1 MAEESDLEKTESASP
16 RRLEKARESGD
27 VPRSIEF
34 STFFILLS
42 GTLAIWLIGSSL
54 VKNLQAGLGQTLNFG
69 IIKELNSA
77 EIFLGYQNFLI
88 DLGIT
93 FLPLLG
99 IIFIAAIGAP
109 LLIGGWIFSS
119 EKLIPNF
126 AKLNPIQGISNIFS
140 INSLVE
146 LLKAILKTLFIGFAA
161 WLLINS
167 QLDSI
172 LFLLTQS
179 IQESS
184 KAQGYIILW
193 CLTFMVISLSVVSM
207 IDVPYQIYQYA
218 EKLKMSRQELRD
230 ESKETE
236 GNPEIKAKI
245 RAQQREMSRRRM
257 MSKVPSADV
266 VITNPTHYSVAL
278 QYPDNSNK
286 APIILAKGQGEL
298 ALKIRELARE
308 NNIEIVEVPP
318 LARALYKHAE
328 LDQEIPSALFTAVAQ
343 VLAYVFQLR
352 IYQKQG
358 GLQPQKPTQIAI
370 PAGLDILEV
379 SPEVDLI
386 NQTKVMSP
394 A

>member
-77 EIFLGYQNFLI
+77 EMFIGYQNFLI
-88 DLGIT
+88 DLGIV

-99 IIFIAAIGAP
+99 IIFIAAVGAP
-109 LLIGGWIFSS
+109 LLIGGWTFSS

-146 LLKAILKTLFIGFAA
+146 LLKAILKTLFIGLAA

-172 LFLLTQS
+172 LSLLTQS

-193 CLTFMVISLSVVSM
+193 CLTLMVISLSVVSM
-207 IDVPYQIYQYA
+207 IDVPYQVYQYT

-298 ALKIRELARE
+298 ALKIRELAKE

>member
-1 MAEESDLEKTESASP
+1 LAEESDLEKTESASP

-27 VPRSIEF
+27 VPRSTEF

-77 EIFLGYQNFLI
+77 EMFLAYQNFLI
-88 DLGIT
+88 DLGII

-99 IIFIAAIGAP
+99 IIFIAAVAAP
-109 LLIGGWIFSS
+109 LLIGGWTFST

-126 AKLNPIQGISNIFS
+126 TKLNPIQGISNIFS
-140 INSLVE
+140 VNSLVE

-161 WLLINS
+161 WLLISS

-172 LFLLTQS
+172 FSLLTKS

-184 KAQGYIILW
+184 ASQGYIILW

-207 IDVPYQIYQYA
+207 IDVPYQIYQYTD
-218 EKLKMSRQELRD
+218 KLKMSRQELRD

-286 APIILAKGQGEL
+286 APIILAKGQGEV

-352 IYQKQG
+352 IYKKQG

-370 PAGLDILEV
+370 PAGLDILGV
-379 SPEVDLI
+379 SNEVDL
-386 NQTKVMSP
+386 NNPTKVMSP

>member
-34 STFFILLS
+34 STFFMLLA

-54 VKNLQAGLGQTLNFG
+54 VKILQTDLKQTLSFG
-69 IIKELNSA
+69 VIKDLNST
-77 EIFLGYQNFLI
+77 EIFLSYQTFLI
-88 DLGIT
+88 DLGII

-99 IIFIAAIGAP
+99 IIFIAELCAP
-109 LLIGGWIFSS
+109 LLVGGWTFSS
-119 EKLIPNF
+119 EKLIPDF
-126 AKLNPIQGISNIFS
+126 SKLNPIQGISNIFS
-140 INSLVE
+140 LNSLVE

-161 WLLINS
+161 WLLITS

-172 LFLLTQS
+172 LSLLTKS

-184 KAQGYIILW
+184 AQQGYIILW
-193 CLTFMVISLSVVSM
+193 CLTFMVVSLSVISM
-207 IDVPYQIYQYA
+207 IDVPYQIYRYTDR
-218 EKLKMSRQELRD
+218 LKMSRQDLRD

-278 QYPDNSNK
+278 QYQDNSNK
-286 APIILAKGQGEL
+286 APIILAKGQGEV
-298 ALKIRELARE
+298 ALKIRELAKE
-308 NNIEIVEVPP
+308 NNIEIVELPP

-352 IYQKQG
+352 VYQKQG
-358 GLQPQKPTQIAI
+358 GVQPQKPTQITI
-370 PAGLDILEV
+370 PAGLDILGVSQEV
-379 SPEVDLI
+379 GL
-386 NQTKVMSP
+386 NNTTKAMSP

>member
-1 MAEESDLEKTESASP
+1 LAEESDLEKTESASP

-77 EIFLGYQNFLI
+77 EMFIGYQSFLI
-88 DLGIT
+88 DLGIV

-99 IIFIAAIGAP
+99 IIFIAAVGAP
-109 LLIGGWIFSS
+109 LLIGGWTFSS

-140 INSLVE
+140 VNSLVE
-146 LLKAILKTLFIGFAA
+146 LLKAILKTLFIGLAA

-172 LFLLTQS
+172 FSLLTQS

-193 CLTFMVISLSVVSM
+193 CLTLMVISLSVVSM
-207 IDVPYQIYQYA
+207 IDVPYQVYQYT

-298 ALKIRELARE
+298 ALKIRELAKE

>member
-42 GTLAIWLIGSSL
+42 GTLAIWLIGDSL
-54 VKNLQAGLGQTLNFG
+54 VKNLQAGMSQTLSFG
-69 IIKELNSA
+69 IVKDINSA

-88 DLGIT
+88 DLGII

-99 IIFIAAIGAP
+99 IIFIAAVCAP
-109 LLIGGWIFSS
+109 LFIGGWTFSA

-126 AKLNPIQGISNIFS
+126 ATLNPIQGISNIFS
-140 INSLVE
+140 LNSLVE
-146 LLKAILKTLFIGFAA
+146 LLKAILKTLFIGFAS

-172 LFLLTQS
+172 FSLLTKS
-179 IQESS
+179 IKESS
-184 KAQGYIILW
+184 ALQGYIILW
-193 CLTFMVISLSVVSM
+193 CLTFMVISLSVISM
-207 IDVPYQIYQYA
+207 IDVPYQMYRYSD
-218 EKLKMSRQELRD
+218 KLMMSRQEIRD

-266 VITNPTHYSVAL
+266 VITNPTHYSIAL
-278 QYPDNSNK
+278 QYQDNSNK
-286 APIILAKGQGEL
+286 APIILAKGQGEV
-298 ALKIRELARE
+298 ALKIRELAKE
-308 NNIEIVEVPP
+308 HHIEIVEVPP
-318 LARALYKHAE
+318 LARALFKHAE

-379 SPEVDLI
+379 PQEADL
-386 NQTKVMSP
+386 NNPVKVMSP

>member
-1 MAEESDLEKTESASP
+1 LAEESDLEKTESASP

-27 VPRSIEF
+27 VPRSTEF

-54 VKNLQAGLGQTLNFG
+54 VKNLQVGLGQTLNFG

-77 EIFLGYQNFLI
+77 EIFLAYQNFLL
-88 DLGIT
+88 DLGII
-93 FLPLLG
+93 FFPLLG

-109 LLIGGWIFSS
+109 LLIGGWTFSA
-119 EKLIPNF
+119 EKLIPDF
-126 AKLNPIQGISNIFS
+126 SKLNPIQGISNIFS
-140 INSLVE
+140 VNSLVE
-146 LLKAILKTLFIGFAA
+146 LLKAILKAMFIGFAS
-161 WLLINS
+161 WLLISS

-172 LFLLTQS
+172 LSLLTKS

-184 KAQGYIILW
+184 AQQGYIILW
-193 CLTFMVISLSVVSM
+193 CLTLMVVSLSVISM
-207 IDVPYQIYQYA
+207 IDVPYQIYRYTD
-218 EKLKMSRQELRD
+218 KLKMSRQELRD

-286 APIILAKGQGEL
+286 APIILAKGQGEV

-352 IYQKQG
+352 VYQKQG
-358 GLQPQKPTQIAI
+358 GIQPQKPTQIAI
-370 PAGLDILEV
+370 PPGLDILEV
-379 SPEVDLI
+379 SPEVELT

>member
-27 VPRSIEF
+27 VPRSTEF

-77 EIFLGYQNFLI
+77 EMFLGYQSFLI
-88 DLGIT
+88 DLGIV

-99 IIFIAAIGAP
+99 IIFIAAVGAP
-109 LLIGGWIFSS
+109 LLIGGWTFSA

-126 AKLNPIQGISNIFS
+126 TKLNPIQGISNIFS
-140 INSLVE
+140 VNSLVE

-161 WLLINS
+161 WLLISS

-172 LFLLTQS
+172 FSLLTKS

-184 KAQGYIILW
+184 TSQGYIILW

-207 IDVPYQIYQYA
+207 IDVPYQIYQYT

-286 APIILAKGQGEL
+286 APIILAKGQGEV

-352 IYQKQG
+352 IYKKQG

-370 PAGLDILEV
+370 PAGLDILRV
-379 SPEVDLI
+379 SNEVDI
-386 NQTKVMSP
+386 NNPTKVMSP

>member
-1 MAEESDLEKTESASP
+1 LAEESDLEKTESASP

-42 GTLAIWLIGSSL
+42 GTLAIWLIGSNL
-54 VKNLQAGLGQTLNFG
+54 VKTLQTDLKQTLSFG

-77 EIFLGYQNFLI
+77 EILLAYQTFLI
-88 DLGIT
+88 DFGIVL
-93 FLPLLG
+93 LPILG
-99 IIFIAAIGAP
+99 IIFIAEICAP
-109 LLIGGWIFSS
+109 LFIGGWAFSS
-119 EKLIPNF
+119 EKLIPDF
-126 AKLNPIQGISNIFS
+126 TKLNPIQGIANIFS
-140 INSLVE
+140 LNSLVE

-161 WLLINS
+161 WLLISS

-172 LFLLTQS
+172 LSLLSGS
-179 IQESS
+179 IKESS
-184 KAQGYIILW
+184 SQQGYIILW
-193 CLTFMVISLSVVSM
+193 CLTFMVVSLSVISI
-207 IDVPYQIYQYA
+207 IDVPYQIYRYTDR
-218 EKLKMSRQELRD
+218 LKMSRQDLID

-278 QYPDNSNK
+278 QYQDNSDK
-286 APIILAKGQGEL
+286 APIILAKGQGEV
-298 ALKIRELARE
+298 ALKIRELAKE
-308 NNIEIVEVPP
+308 NNIEIVELPP

-328 LDQEIPSALFTAVAQ
+328 LDEEIPSALFTAVAQ
-343 VLAYVFQLR
+343 VLAYIFQLR
-352 IYQKQG
+352 VYQKQG
-358 GLQPQKPTQIAI
+358 GIQPQKPTQIAI
-370 PAGLDILEV
+370 PAGLDILGVTQEV
-379 SPEVDLI
+379 GL
-386 NQTKVMSP
+386 NNKTKAMSP

>member
-1 MAEESDLEKTESASP
+1 M
-16 RRLEKARESGD
+16 
-27 VPRSIEF
+27 
-34 STFFILLS
+34 FI
-42 GTLAIWLIGSSL
+42 
-54 VKNLQAGLGQTLNFG
+54 
-69 IIKELNSA
+69 
-77 EIFLGYQNFLI
+77 GYQNFLI
-88 DLGIT
+88 DLGIV

-99 IIFIAAIGAP
+99 IIFIAAVGAP
-109 LLIGGWIFSS
+109 LLIGGWTFSS

-140 INSLVE
+140 VNSLVE
-146 LLKAILKTLFIGFAA
+146 LLKAILKTLFIGLAA

-172 LFLLTQS
+172 FSLLTQS

-193 CLTFMVISLSVVSM
+193 CLTLMVISLSVVSM
-207 IDVPYQIYQYA
+207 IDVPYQVYQYT

-298 ALKIRELARE
+298 ALKIRELAKE

>member
-27 VPRSIEF
+27 VPRSTEF
-34 STFFILLS
+34 STFFILLA
-42 GTLAIWLIGSSL
+42 GTISIWLIGGSL
-54 VKNLQAGLGQTLNFG
+54 VKNLQTGMSQTLSFAS
-69 IIKELNSA
+69 IKELNSA
-77 EIFLGYQNFLI
+77 ELFLSYQSFLFE
-88 DLGIT
+88 LGIV

-99 IIFIAAIGAP
+99 IIFLAAVGAP
-109 LLIGGWIFSS
+109 LLIGGWTFSA

-126 AKLNPIQGISNIFS
+126 GKLNPIQGISNIFS

-146 LLKAILKTLFIGFAA
+146 LLKAILKTAFIGFAS
-161 WLLINS
+161 WLLVNS

-172 LFLLTQS
+172 HSLLTKS

-184 KAQGYIILW
+184 SQQGYIILW
-193 CLTFMVISLSVVSM
+193 CLTFMVVSLSVISM
-207 IDVPYQIYQYA
+207 IDVPYQIYRYTD
-218 EKLKMSRQELRD
+218 KLKMSRQELRD

-278 QYPDNSNK
+278 QYPENSNK
-286 APIILAKGQGEL
+286 APIILAKGQGEV
-298 ALKIRELARE
+298 ALKIRELAKE

-358 GLQPQKPTQIAI
+358 GIQPQKPTQIAI

-379 SPEVDLI
+379 PSSPDL
-386 NQTKVMSP
+386 NKQTRVMSP

>member
-77 EIFLGYQNFLI
+77 EMFIGYQSFLI
-88 DLGIT
+88 DLGIV

-99 IIFIAAIGAP
+99 IIFIAAVGAP
-109 LLIGGWIFSS
+109 LLIGGWTFSS

-140 INSLVE
+140 VNSLVE
-146 LLKAILKTLFIGFAA
+146 LLKAILKTLFIGLAA

-172 LFLLTQS
+172 FSLLTQS

-193 CLTFMVISLSVVSM
+193 CLTLMVISLSVVSM
-207 IDVPYQIYQYA
+207 IDVPYQVYQYT

-298 ALKIRELARE
+298 ALKIRELAKE

>member
-1 MAEESDLEKTESASP
+1 LAEESDLEKTESASP

-27 VPRSIEF
+27 VPRSTEF

-77 EIFLGYQNFLI
+77 EMFLGYQSFLI
-88 DLGIT
+88 DLGIV

-99 IIFIAAIGAP
+99 IIFIAAVGAP
-109 LLIGGWIFSS
+109 LLIGGWTFSA

-126 AKLNPIQGISNIFS
+126 TKLNPIKGISNIFS
-140 INSLVE
+140 VNSLVE

-161 WLLINS
+161 WLLISS

-172 LFLLTQS
+172 FSLLTKS

-184 KAQGYIILW
+184 TSQGYIILW

-207 IDVPYQIYQYA
+207 IDVPYQIYQYT

-286 APIILAKGQGEL
+286 APIILAKGQGEV

-352 IYQKQG
+352 IYKKQG

-370 PAGLDILEV
+370 PAGLDILRV
-379 SPEVDLI
+379 SNEVDI
-386 NQTKVMSP
+386 NNPTKVMSP

>member
-1 MAEESDLEKTESASP
+1 LAEESDLEKTESASP

-77 EIFLGYQNFLI
+77 EMFIGYQNFLI
-88 DLGIT
+88 DLGIV

-99 IIFIAAIGAP
+99 IIFIAAVGAP
-109 LLIGGWIFSS
+109 LLIGGWTFSS

-140 INSLVE
+140 VNSLVE
-146 LLKAILKTLFIGFAA
+146 LLKAILKTLFIGLAA

-172 LFLLTQS
+172 LSLLTQS

-193 CLTFMVISLSVVSM
+193 CLTLMVISLSVVSM
-207 IDVPYQIYQYA
+207 IDVPYQVYQYT

-298 ALKIRELARE
+298 ALKIRELAKE

>member
-42 GTLAIWLIGSSL
+42 GTLAIWLMGSSL
-54 VKNLQAGLGQTLNFG
+54 VKNLQTGLGQTLNFG

-77 EIFLGYQNFLI
+77 EMFLGYQNFLI

-109 LLIGGWIFSS
+109 LLIGGWTFSA

-126 AKLNPIQGISNIFS
+126 SKLNPIQGISNIFS
-140 INSLVE
+140 VNSLIE
-146 LLKAILKTLFIGFAA
+146 LLKAILKTLFIGFAS
-161 WLLINS
+161 WLLISS

-172 LFLLTQS
+172 LSLLTQS

-184 KAQGYIILW
+184 AQQGYIILW
-193 CLTFMVISLSVVSM
+193 CLTLMVVSLSVISM
-207 IDVPYQIYQYA
+207 IDVPYQIYRYTD
-218 EKLKMSRQELRD
+218 KLKMSRQELRD

-286 APIILAKGQGEL
+286 APIILAKGQGEV
-298 ALKIRELARE
+298 ALRIRELAKE

-358 GLQPQKPTQIAI
+358 GIQPQKPTQIAI
-370 PAGLDILEV
+370 PPGLDILEV
-379 SPEVDLI
+379 SPEVELT

>member
-42 GTLAIWLIGSSL
+42 GTLAIWLMGSSL

-77 EIFLGYQNFLI
+77 EMFLGYQNFLI

-109 LLIGGWIFSS
+109 LLIGGWTFSA

-126 AKLNPIQGISNIFS
+126 SKLNPIQGISNIFS
-140 INSLVE
+140 VNSLIE
-146 LLKAILKTLFIGFAA
+146 LLKAILKTLFIGFAS
-161 WLLINS
+161 WLLISS

-172 LFLLTQS
+172 LSLLTKS

-184 KAQGYIILW
+184 AQQGYIILW
-193 CLTFMVISLSVVSM
+193 CLTLMVVSLSVISM
-207 IDVPYQIYQYA
+207 IDVPYQIYRYTD
-218 EKLKMSRQELRD
+218 KLKMSRQELRD

-286 APIILAKGQGEL
+286 APIILAKGQGEV
-298 ALKIRELARE
+298 ALRIRELAKE

-352 IYQKQG
+352 VYQKQG
-358 GLQPQKPTQIAI
+358 GIQPQKPTQIAI
-370 PAGLDILEV
+370 PPGLDILEV
-379 SPEVDLI
+379 SPEVELT
-386 NQTKVMSP
+386 NQTKVISP

>member
-77 EIFLGYQNFLI
+77 EMFIGYQNFLI
-88 DLGIT
+88 DLGIV

-99 IIFIAAIGAP
+99 IIFIAAVGAP
-109 LLIGGWIFSS
+109 LLIGGWTFSS

-140 INSLVE
+140 VNSLVE
-146 LLKAILKTLFIGFAA
+146 LLKAILKTLFIGLAA

-172 LFLLTQS
+172 FSLLTQS

-193 CLTFMVISLSVVSM
+193 CLTLMVISLSVVSM
-207 IDVPYQIYQYA
+207 IDVPYQVYQYT

-298 ALKIRELARE
+298 ALKIRELAKE

>member
-42 GTLAIWLIGSSL
+42 GTLAIWLIGSNL
-54 VKNLQAGLGQTLNFG
+54 VKTLQTDLKQTLSFG
-69 IIKELNSA
+69 IIKELNSV
-77 EIFLGYQNFLI
+77 EILLAYQTFLI
-88 DLGIT
+88 DFGIVL
-93 FLPLLG
+93 LPILG
-99 IIFIAAIGAP
+99 IIFIAEICAP
-109 LLIGGWIFSS
+109 LFIGGWAFSS
-119 EKLIPNF
+119 EKLIPDF
-126 AKLNPIQGISNIFS
+126 TKLNPIQGIANIFS
-140 INSLVE
+140 LNSLVE

-161 WLLINS
+161 WLLISS

-172 LFLLTQS
+172 LSLLSGS
-179 IQESS
+179 IKESS
-184 KAQGYIILW
+184 SQQGYIILW
-193 CLTFMVISLSVVSM
+193 CLTFMVVSLSVISI
-207 IDVPYQIYQYA
+207 IDVPYQIYRYTDR
-218 EKLKMSRQELRD
+218 LKMSRQDLID

-278 QYPDNSNK
+278 QYQDNSDK
-286 APIILAKGQGEL
+286 APIILAKGQGEV
-298 ALKIRELARE
+298 ALKIRELAKE
-308 NNIEIVEVPP
+308 NNIEIVELPP

-328 LDQEIPSALFTAVAQ
+328 LDEEIPSALFTAVAQ
-343 VLAYVFQLR
+343 VLAYIFQLR
-352 IYQKQG
+352 VYQKQG
-358 GLQPQKPTQIAI
+358 GIQPQKPTQIAI
-370 PAGLDILEV
+370 PAGLDILGVTQEV
-379 SPEVDLI
+379 GL
-386 NQTKVMSP
+386 NNKTKAMSP

>member
-1 MAEESDLEKTESASP
+1 LAEESDLEKTESASP

-77 EIFLGYQNFLI
+77 EMFIGYQNFLI
-88 DLGIT
+88 DLGIV

-99 IIFIAAIGAP
+99 IIFIAAVGAP
-109 LLIGGWIFSS
+109 LLIGGWTFSS

-140 INSLVE
+140 VNSLVE
-146 LLKAILKTLFIGFAA
+146 LLKAILKTLFIGLAA

-172 LFLLTQS
+172 FSLLTQS

-193 CLTFMVISLSVVSM
+193 CLTLMVISLSVVSM
-207 IDVPYQIYQYA
+207 IDVPYQVYQYT

-298 ALKIRELARE
+298 ALKIRELAKE

>member
-27 VPRSIEF
+27 VPRSTEF

-77 EIFLGYQNFLI
+77 EMFLGYQSFLI
-88 DLGIT
+88 DLGIV

-99 IIFIAAIGAP
+99 IIFIAAVGAP
-109 LLIGGWIFSS
+109 LLIGGWTFSA

-126 AKLNPIQGISNIFS
+126 TKLNPIQGISNIFS
-140 INSLVE
+140 VNSLVE

-161 WLLINS
+161 WLLISS

-172 LFLLTQS
+172 FSLLTKS

-184 KAQGYIILW
+184 TSQGYIILW

-207 IDVPYQIYQYA
+207 IDVPYQIYQYT

-286 APIILAKGQGEL
+286 APIILAKGQGEV

-352 IYQKQG
+352 IYKKQG

-370 PAGLDILEV
+370 PAGLDILGV
-379 SPEVDLI
+379 SNEVDL
-386 NQTKVMSP
+386 NNPTKVMSP

>member
-77 EIFLGYQNFLI
+77 EMFIGYQNFLI
-88 DLGIT
+88 DLGIV

-99 IIFIAAIGAP
+99 IIFIAAVGAP
-109 LLIGGWIFSS
+109 LLIGGWTFSS

-140 INSLVE
+140 VNSLVE
-146 LLKAILKTLFIGFAA
+146 LLKAILKTLFIGLAA

-172 LFLLTQS
+172 LSLLTQS

-193 CLTFMVISLSVVSM
+193 CLTLMVISLSVVSM
-207 IDVPYQIYQYA
+207 IDVPYQVYQYT

-298 ALKIRELARE
+298 ALKIRELAKE

>member
-1 MAEESDLEKTESASP
+1 LAEESDLEKTESASP

-77 EIFLGYQNFLI
+77 EMFLGYQNFLI
-88 DLGIT
+88 DLGII
-93 FLPLLG
+93 FFPLLG
-99 IIFIAAIGAP
+99 IIFIAAVGAP
-109 LLIGGWIFSS
+109 LLIGGWTFST

-140 INSLVE
+140 VNSLVE

-172 LFLLTQS
+172 LSLLTQS

-193 CLTFMVISLSVVSM
+193 CLTLMVISLSVVSM
-207 IDVPYQIYQYA
+207 IDVPYQVYQYT

-298 ALKIRELARE
+298 ALKIRELAKE

>member
-27 VPRSIEF
+27 VPRSTEF

-77 EIFLGYQNFLI
+77 EMFIGYQNFLI
-88 DLGIT
+88 DLGIV

-99 IIFIAAIGAP
+99 IIFIAAVGAP
-109 LLIGGWIFSS
+109 LLIGGWTFSS

-146 LLKAILKTLFIGFAA
+146 LLKAILKTLFIGLAA

-172 LFLLTQS
+172 FSLLTQS

-193 CLTFMVISLSVVSM
+193 CLTLMVISLSVVSM
-207 IDVPYQIYQYA
+207 IDVPYQIYQYT

-298 ALKIRELARE
+298 ALKIRELAKE

-386 NQTKVMSP
+386 NQTKVMST

>member
-1 MAEESDLEKTESASP
+1 LAEESDLEKTESASP

-77 EIFLGYQNFLI
+77 EMFIGYQNFLI
-88 DLGIT
+88 DLGIV

-99 IIFIAAIGAP
+99 IIFIAAVGAP
-109 LLIGGWIFSS
+109 LLIGGWTFSS

-146 LLKAILKTLFIGFAA
+146 LLKAILKTLFIGLAA

-172 LFLLTQS
+172 FSLLTQS

-193 CLTFMVISLSVVSM
+193 CLTLMVISLSVVSM
-207 IDVPYQIYQYA
+207 IDVPYQIYQYT

-298 ALKIRELARE
+298 ALKIRELAKE

-386 NQTKVMSP
+386 NQTKVMST

>member
-1 MAEESDLEKTESASP
+1 LAEESDLEKTESASP

-54 VKNLQAGLGQTLNFG
+54 VKNLQTGLGQTLNFG

-77 EIFLGYQNFLI
+77 EMFLGYQNFLI
-88 DLGIT
+88 DLGII
-93 FLPLLG
+93 FFPLLG
-99 IIFIAAIGAP
+99 IIFIAAVGAP
-109 LLIGGWIFSS
+109 LLIGGWTFSS

-172 LFLLTQS
+172 FSLLTQS

-207 IDVPYQIYQYA
+207 IDVPYQIYQYT

-298 ALKIRELARE
+298 ALKIRELAKE

-379 SPEVDLI
+379 TPEVDLI